1 MKLRTLS
8 LWLGGALLCI
18 IHASAQAEAWTL
30 AQTLTAARRYS
41 AELSANRNEAR
52 ALDTMADSARQLP
65 DPKLKFGIENV
76 PVQGN
81 NDRRFTRE
89 GMTMQRVGIMQRY
102 VSQEKRERKAQTLLA
117 QSRSVNAQTQTL
129 LANLQRDTAQAWLDL
144 ALSQKALAA
153 ARSLAAETERQQ
165 NAQRA
170 SVGSG
175 AATPD
180 SVLALRVALSA
191 MRDNVTLAGR
201 DVRLAQARLQQLT
214 GEQIT
219 AVGGPAPDWQRLPGD
234 EKALQE
240 EITLHPEVVAAARE
254 ANAAKARSAESAI
267 AAIPDVDVEL
277 YYARRGDDYD
287 DMAGVMFTVD
297 LPLFQSKRQDK
308 DHAADVSRTMQAN
321 DRLALIERAHSAQLS
336 ALIAEY
342 QAAQAIWLR
351 QRDDVLP
358 LQQQR
363 VRLLNAQYRAGQ
375 SDLAT
380 LLAARRELL
389 NTTLTV
395 FNEEKKV
402 ARNWAAIRYLIPQE
416 TAL

>member
-1 MKLRTLS
+1 MRLRTLS
-8 LWLGGALLCI
+8 LWLGGALLGI

-30 AQTLTAARRYS
+30 TQTLTAARHYS
-41 AELSANRNEAR
+41 AELSASRNEAT
-52 ALDTMADSARQLP
+52 ALDAMADSARQLP

-102 VSQEKRERKAQTLLA
+102 VSGEKRDRKAQTLQA
-117 QSRSVNAQTQTL
+117 QSKSVEARSQTL
-129 LANLQRDTAQAWLDL
+129 LANLQRDTAQAWMDL
-144 ALSQKALAA
+144 AISQQALEV
-153 ARSLAAETERQQ
+153 ARSLVAETGRQQ
-165 NAQRA
+165 GAQRA

-175 AATPD
+175 SSAPD
-180 SVLALRVALSA
+180 SVLTLRLTLAA
-191 MRDNVTLAGR
+191 MRDNVTLAER

-214 GEQIT
+214 GKNVT
-219 AVGGPAPDWQRLPGD
+219 AVSGPMPLWQRLPAN
-234 EKALQE
+234 EQALQE
-240 EITLHPEVVAAARE
+240 GVAQHPEVVAAARE
-254 ANAAKARSAESAI
+254 ASAAKYRSAESAI
-267 AAIPDVDVEL
+267 AAIPDVDVEV

-308 DHAADVSRTMQAN
+308 DHAADISRTLQAN
-321 DRLALIERAHSAQLS
+321 DQLALVERAHAAQLS
-336 ALIAEY
+336 GLIAEY

-358 LQQQR
+358 LQRQR
-363 VRLLNAQYRAGQ
+363 VALLNAQYRAGQ
-375 SDLAT
+375 SDLSA
-380 LLAARRELL
+380 LLAARRDLLTTSL
-389 NTTLTV
+389 NTL
-395 FNEEKKV
+395 NAEKTV